1 VQRRLK
7 LLRGAIGTVA
17 GRPMLREFVGFG
29 GSTFLLQA
37 SRVGSGLIVAAMLG
51 PVTWGT
57 WYVLNLIIA
66 YGSLTHL
73 GALNGMNREVPAA
86 LGRGDGE
93 GANALRHSA
102 LGVTLV
108 GTGTAS
114 ALLLFT
120 FVATMPGFV
129 AVTDI
134 TLMLILLW
142 AHQAFDYVSVSLKS
156 TTRFVA
162 LSKLQTVSSLIHPF
176 LTIGGAA
183 ALGLHGFILGQVIA
197 FGLVCL
203 IAWRAVGVEFSAR
216 LDPRRARSLVRIGF
230 PIMLVGLVYALF
242 TTVDRWVVT
251 AFLGTESLGHYSLAI
266 MAFGAV
272 GLLPQVVAQQYY
284 PRVAHAWAARGDTGE
299 LRLLAARIRNM
310 TLLTSV
316 PVTAILIL
324 VLPPAVLAF
333 LPAYS
338 PGIPALLI
346 TVFVPIVGAFGQ
358 GYGGVLHM
366 LDRQVWLLFAI
377 IAAAAVN
384 LGVSVALIGGFGL
397 AGVAIGSLVAFLF
410 YSLARVALGAFALRG
425 AERP

>member
-1 VQRRLK
+1 LK
-7 LLRGAIGTVA
+7 VVRSVIGTVA
-17 GRPMLREFVGFG
+17 GRPMFREFVGFG

-57 WYVLNLIIA
+57 WYVLNLVIA

-73 GALNGMNREVPAA
+73 GALNGMNREVPSA
-86 LGRGDGE
+86 LGRGDE
-93 GANALRHSA
+93 ASATAVRRNALG
-102 LGVTLV
+102 LTLV

-114 ALLLFT
+114 ILLLAYAAT
-120 FVATMPGFV
+120 APSVVGVADM
-129 AVTDI
+129 

-142 AHQAFDYVSVSLKS
+142 ATQAYSFVSTSLKS
-156 TTRFVA
+156 TTHFNA
-162 LSKLQTVSSLIHPF
+162 LSKLQAMSSALYPL
-176 LTIGGAA
+176 LTIVGAA
-183 ALGLHGFILGQVIA
+183 VYGLPGFIVGQVLVFA
-197 FGLVCL
+197 AVCL
-203 IAWRAVGVEFSAR
+203 IAWRGSSVEFSAR
-216 LDPRRARSLVRIGF
+216 FDLRHVRSLVRIGF

-242 TTVDRWVVT
+242 TTVDRWVVM
-251 AFLGTESLGHYSLAI
+251 AFLGTEALGHYSLAI

-284 PRVAHAWAARGDTGE
+284 PRVAHAWAAHGDTGE
-299 LRLLAARIRNM
+299 LRLLATRIRNM

-316 PVTAILIL
+316 PVTAILVL

-338 PGIPALLI
+338 PGVPALLI
-346 TVFVPIVGAFGQ
+346 TIFVPIVGAFGQ

-377 IAAAAVN
+377 VAAAAVN
-384 LGVSVALIGGFGL
+384 LAVSVALIGAYGL
-397 AGVAIGSLVAFLF
+397 AGVAMGSLIAFFF
-410 YSLARVALGAFALRG
+410 YSMARIALGALALRS
-425 AERP
+425 AERL